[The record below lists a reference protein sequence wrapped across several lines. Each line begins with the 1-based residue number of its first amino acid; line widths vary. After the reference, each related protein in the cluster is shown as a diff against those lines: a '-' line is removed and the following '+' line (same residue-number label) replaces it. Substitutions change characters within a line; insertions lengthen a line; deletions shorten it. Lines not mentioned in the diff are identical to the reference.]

1 MIPYLLLPSG
11 ALIAIQPA
19 FMPDADILSLATGI
33 HENALEII
41 HDRSLK
47 AHGPSAQWS
56 KYTLTKVCVG
66 LPALFAHLPE
76 TERPPLLHVFCIYTK
91 YVPELHFYLATLNMK
106 FYRHMAPY
114 GIFG

>member
-1 MIPYLLLPSG
+1 
-11 ALIAIQPA
+11 
-19 FMPDADILSLATGI
+19 MPDADILSLATGI
-33 HENALEII
+33 HENAIEII

-56 KYTLTKVCVG
+56 RYTLIKVHAG

-76 TERPPLLHVFCIYTK
+76 TKRPLLLHVFCIYTK
-91 YVPELHFYLATLNMK
+91 YVPELHFYLATLYMK
-106 FYRHMAPY
+106 VCWHMAPY